1 MTLLSSKYHK
11 YWWLIVLVLCI
22 GSRLLTT
29 IYYIE
34 DPDSLRFA
42 LATQEY
48 NLQKLQPH
56 FPGYPVFC
64 FIVNVIY
71 AVCGKFSIS
80 FSIVGGLATFLL
92 MWSARNILTL
102 LYPQAKLWILD
113 VLIFFNPMIWLM
125 GNRYMS
131 DLLGLAAIMV
141 GLLFFVKYIKTK
153 ITTDIVLFG
162 LITGLAFGVRL
173 SFIPLLFIPAIYI
186 IIIDKRRWSF
196 LSSLIIGG
204 LIWIIPFVFI
214 VGLDGIFDSAIKQST
229 GHFGEWGGT
238 IITENAYW
246 LRLKYLFQ
254 GIWAHGLGGYDG
266 GRHWLTLL
274 VSGGLIFSIFGVI
287 KANNIDQDH
296 KKIIQIIGASTL
308 LYLLWIYFFQ
318 NVMYKPRHVLP
329 VVAIILMIIT
339 VGLSKHMNSN
349 LRKGIAAIF
358 LISYSI
364 VGIVIANQHQN
375 PSAISQALSYLKD
388 QDNSKTVV
396 SIPLVNQYFGKQA
409 LEAALIDV
417 ETETELE
424 SVINKYDSFY
434 YVGKSFPEFDI
445 EIVHAK
451 VFYHNP
457 YVNKLWSTVKVYQ
470 LERR

>member
-11 YWWLIVLVLCI
+11 YWWIIVLVLCI
-22 GSRLLTT
+22 ASRLLTT

-48 NLQKLQPH
+48 DLQKLQPH

-80 FSIVGGLATFLL
+80 FSIIGGLATFLL
-92 MWSARNILTL
+92 MCSARSILNSI
-102 LYPQAKLWILD
+102 YPQAKLWILD

-131 DLLGLAAIMV
+131 DILGLAAIMV
-141 GLLFFVKYIKTK
+141 GLLFFVKYIKSK
-153 ITTDIVLFG
+153 CITDIVLFG

-173 SFIPLLFIPAIYI
+173 SFIPFLFIPAIYI
-186 IIIDKRRWSF
+186 TIIDKRRWSF
-196 LSSLIIGG
+196 LLSLIMGG

-214 VGLDGIFDSAIKQST
+214 MGLDGILDSAAKQST

-274 VSGGLIFSIFGVI
+274 VSGGLVFSIFGFI
-287 KANNIDQDH
+287 KAKNIGHDH
-296 KKIIQIIGASTL
+296 KKIIQIIVASTL

-318 NVMYKPRHVLP
+318 NIMYKPRHVLP
-329 VVAIILMIIT
+329 VVAVILMIIT
-339 VGLSKHMNSN
+339 VGLSKHMSSN

-358 LISYSI
+358 LISYSV
-364 VGIVIANQHQN
+364 VGIVIAKQHQN
-375 PSAISQALSYLKD
+375 PSAISQALSYLKG
-388 QDNSKTVV
+388 QDNTKTVV

-409 LEAALIDV
+409 LKVELVDV
-417 ETETELE
+417 ETDAEFE
-424 SVINKYDSFY
+424 SVINRYESFY
-434 YVGKSFPEFDI
+434 YVGKSIPEFDI
-445 EIVHAK
+445 EIVHANT
-451 VFYHNP
+451 FYHNP
-457 YVNKLWSTVKVYQ
+457 YVNNLWPSVKVYE
-470 LERR
+470 LARR